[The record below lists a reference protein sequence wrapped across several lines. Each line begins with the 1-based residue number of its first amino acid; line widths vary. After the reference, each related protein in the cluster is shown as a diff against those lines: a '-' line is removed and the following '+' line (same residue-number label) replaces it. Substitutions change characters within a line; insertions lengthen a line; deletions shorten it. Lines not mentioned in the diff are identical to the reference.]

1 MDQSNFMLEN
11 LRKHIVELDA
21 EESRRAAREAVDA
34 GIDVESILS
43 KGVGL
48 ALEEVSR
55 RYDRGEYFL
64 SELVMAGEVVNEV
77 LTEVLPRIK
86 KGENEAAVIEKGT
99 VVIGTVQGD
108 LHDIGKNIVSTFMS
122 ALGLSVID
130 LGVDVPPERFVE
142 EVRRSRAQIMGLSCL
157 LTTTLPAMKRTIEAL
172 QESGLRPTVKII
184 VGGRP
189 VTETLARELGAD
201 AYGHDAPDGA
211 RKALKLLGRE

>member
-1 MDQSNFMLEN
+1 MLEN

>member
-122 ALGLSVID
+122 ALGLRVID

>member
-1 MDQSNFMLEN
+1 MSQTDMALEN
-11 LRKHIVELDA
+11 LRKQIIELNV
-21 EESRRAAREAVDA
+21 EESRKAAREAVEA
-34 GIDVESILS
+34 GVPVESILN

-77 LTEVLPRIK
+77 LSEVLPLIR
-86 KGENEAAVIEKGT
+86 KGEDETASIEKGT
-99 VVIGTVQGD
+99 VVIGTVHGD

-122 ALGLSVID
+122 ALGLRVID
-130 LGVDVPPERFVE
+130 LGVDVPPERFIE
-142 EVRRSRAQIMGLSCL
+142 EVKRSRAQIMGLSCL

-172 QESGLRPTVKII
+172 QESGLRPAVKVI

-189 VTETLARELGAD
+189 VTETLAKELGAD

-211 RKALKLLGRE
+211 RKALRLIGRE

>member
-1 MDQSNFMLEN
+1 LSPSDYLLEN
-11 LRKHIVELDA
+11 LRKHIIELDA
-21 EESRRAAREAVDA
+21 EGSRRAAREAVNS
-34 GIDVESILS
+34 GVSIEHVLS
-43 KGVGL
+43 RGVGL

-77 LTEVLPRIK
+77 LTEVLPLV
-86 KGENEAAVIEKGT
+86 KGGEDGTATIEKGT

-122 ALGLSVID
+122 ALGLRVID
-130 LGVDVPPERFVE
+130 LGVDVPPERFIE
-142 EVRRSRAQIMGLSCL
+142 EVRKSRAQIMGLSCL
-157 LTTTLPAMKRTIEAL
+157 LTTTIPAMRRTIEAL
-172 QESGLRPTVKII
+172 HESGLRPAVKVI

-189 VTETLARELGAD
+189 VTEALAKELGAD

-211 RKALKLLGRE
+211 RKALRLLGKE

>member
-1 MDQSNFMLEN
+1 MLEN

-122 ALGLSVID
+122 ALGLRVID

>member
-1 MDQSNFMLEN
+1 LDQSNFMLEN